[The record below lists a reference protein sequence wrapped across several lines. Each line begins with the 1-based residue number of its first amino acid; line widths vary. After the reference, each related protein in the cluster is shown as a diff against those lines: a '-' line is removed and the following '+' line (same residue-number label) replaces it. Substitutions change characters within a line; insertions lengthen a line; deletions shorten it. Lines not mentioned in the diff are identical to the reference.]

1 MRIARKYEV
10 IDQVGQGGMGVV
22 YQVRH
27 TDLDTIL
34 ALKVLPAE
42 WLEDPEMVARFYQE
56 ARVQDLEDAK
66 ALLDQLS
73 EGV

>member
-1 MRIARKYEV
+1 MRIAGKYEV
-10 IDQVGQGGMGVV
+10 ID
-22 YQVRH
+22 QVRH

-56 ARVQDLEDAK
+56 ARVPDLKDVK
-66 ALLDQLS
+66 ARLDQLS
-73 EGV
+73 EGM